1 MRILLNFSL
10 LLLMSVAALAALGA
24 VLMEK
29 NKIRLKNGP
38 RYAQFAATL
47 VTALAYWMTQNSK
60 LLAGVAGLNLL
71 MLLGFLWVLFYY
83 MVWGVLVYQYNKH
96 HHRTGDGHSSMLSML
111 YIDSHPDKPDA
122 DADVPTE
129 KLKL

>member
-10 LLLMSVAALAALGA
+10 LLLMLVAALAVLGG

-29 NKIRLKNGP
+29 NKIRLKTGP
-38 RYAQFAATL
+38 RYARFAATL

-60 LLAGVAGLNLL
+60 VLSGISDLNLL

-83 MVWGVLVYQYNKH
+83 MVWGVLVYQYNKQ

-111 YIDSHPDKPDA
+111 YIDSHPDKSQANDE
-122 DADVPTE
+122 VPTE

>member
-10 LLLMSVAALAALGA
+10 LLLMMVALLAALGA
-24 VLMEK
+24 VLMGK
-29 NKIRLKNGP
+29 NKIRLKTGP

-47 VTALAYWMTQNSK
+47 VTAAAYWMTQNSK
-60 LLAGVAGLNLL
+60 LLASVSGLNLL

-111 YIDSHPDKPDA
+111 YIDSHPDKSEA
-122 DADVPTE
+122 DDNVPTE

>member
-10 LLLMSVAALAALGA
+10 LLLMLVAVLAALGA

-29 NKIRLKNGP
+29 NKIKLKTGP
-38 RYAQFAATL
+38 RYARFAATL

-60 LLAGVAGLNLL
+60 LLTSISGLNLL

-96 HHRTGDGHSSMLSML
+96 HHKTGDSHSSMLSML
-111 YIDSHPDKPDA
+111 YVDSHPDKPHA
-122 DADVPTE
+122 DDDLPTK

>member
-10 LLLMSVAALAALGA
+10 LLLMLVAALAVLGA

-29 NKIRLKNGP
+29 NKIKLKTGH
-38 RYAQFAATL
+38 RYARFAATL

-60 LLAGVAGLNLL
+60 LLTDIAGLNLL

-96 HHRTGDGHSSMLSML
+96 HHRTGDNHSSMLSML
-111 YIDSHPDKPDA
+111 YIDSHPDKSQA
-122 DADVPTE
+122 DDDLPTE